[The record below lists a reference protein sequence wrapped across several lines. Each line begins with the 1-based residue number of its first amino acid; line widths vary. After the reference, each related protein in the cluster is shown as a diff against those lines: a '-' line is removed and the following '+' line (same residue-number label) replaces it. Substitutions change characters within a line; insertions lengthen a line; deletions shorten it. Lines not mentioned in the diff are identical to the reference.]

1 MIRLVGSSGEYVMI
15 KTAIAL
21 ALLTVAS
28 VATGVAAS
36 PSAAPADVHSYPTK
50 LSINSAP
57 YPFADGSVTAAVSVL
72 PSAADPNIPGATGRT
87 IVPGDH
93 STITGDRT
101 STLNEQTGFIGGGG

>member
-72 PSAADPNIPGATGRT
+72 PSAADPNIPGATGRLSPPL
-87 IVPGDH
+87 I
-93 STITGDRT
+93 SLT
-101 STLNEQTGFIGGGG
+101 SAWRKERIRKG